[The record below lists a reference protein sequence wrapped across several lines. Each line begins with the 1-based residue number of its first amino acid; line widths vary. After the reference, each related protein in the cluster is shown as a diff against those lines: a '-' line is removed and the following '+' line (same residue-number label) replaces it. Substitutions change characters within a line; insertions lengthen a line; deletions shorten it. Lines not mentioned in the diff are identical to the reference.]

1 MPEKM
6 LERVKHLVAE
16 KVNSEKIK
24 ADIPSEINL
33 G

>member
-16 KVNSEKIK
+16 KVNSE
-24 ADIPSEINL
+24 IPSEINL
-33 G
+33 GNK